1 MLNKSLTKMLLCG
14 IVKMLINCDVKGVNL
29 MDEIYKMHAD
39 VCKTLANPV
48 RLMIINTL
56 RTKRLCASD
65 LIRKIKTNK
74 VILSQHMATLTDK
87 GVVNA
92 ERSGKNVFYQ
102 LSDPQI
108 IKACDIM
115 RNVLVKNLERKR
127 ELLRRINGKV
137 K

>member
-1 MLNKSLTKMLLCG
+1 MN
-14 IVKMLINCDVKGVNL
+14 
-29 MDEIYKMHAD
+29 EIYKMHAD

-56 RTKRLCASD
+56 RTKRMCASD
-65 LIRKIKTNK
+65 LIKKIKTNK
-74 VILSQHMATLTDK
+74 VILSQHMATLTEK

-92 ERSGKNVFYQ
+92 ERSGKNMFYQ